1 MNGLSELDARR
12 AGLLDGE
19 LDWARLGDTELVRD
33 LGGEPIEFLEA
44 RRPLARLLYVG
55 RISLSGEPDGLR
67 DLLVTESLLDLLALE
82 LFLAVE
88 VFRGTYASPL
98 LCLAREE
105 AVLRSHT
112 GLVGEAPRR
121 ESFQLLLPW
130 YGSRSFGLYFIP
142 LLLESC
148 LCRLLPVL
156 ESCL

>member
-88 VFRGTYASPL
+88 VFRG
-98 LCLAREE
+98 R
-105 AVLRSHT
+105 
-112 GLVGEAPRR
+112 
-121 ESFQLLLPW
+121 
-130 YGSRSFGLYFIP
+130 
-142 LLLESC
+142 
-148 LCRLLPVL
+148 
-156 ESCL
+156 